1 MSAANTS
8 YCLDLHNG
16 NAVNDGKIKLYQT
29 HKGEAQQWIFE
40 KTGQIRAN
48 TINDTGTTTN
58 SNKLN
63 IKNNKQNS
71 KDKKLNNNTNKQ
83 NNNSKPG
90 KTVKIKR

>member
-29 HKGEAQQWIFE
+29 HKGEAQQWVFE
-40 KTGQIRAN
+40 KTGRTLRAN
-48 TINDTGTTTN
+48 TTNNTGKTTN

-63 IKNNKQNS
+63 IKN
-71 KDKKLNNNTNKQ
+71 NKQ